1 MVAVCHSEAGWRLFL
16 RKAWR
21 LGLLPKNSKAL
32 WLLLAALIFSLGLL
46 EWGKTRETK
55 ERPAP
60 PGKFSETIVVAADK
74 DYSPYSFIS
83 GDGDFLGFDVEAIY
97 ALGEKMGK
105 NVKLQLLTWSE
116 A

>member
-16 RKAWR
+16 WRAWR
-21 LGLLPKNSKAL
+21 VGFLPKNRKGL

-46 EWGKTRETK
+46 ECGKTRETK
-55 ERPAP
+55 ERSDP